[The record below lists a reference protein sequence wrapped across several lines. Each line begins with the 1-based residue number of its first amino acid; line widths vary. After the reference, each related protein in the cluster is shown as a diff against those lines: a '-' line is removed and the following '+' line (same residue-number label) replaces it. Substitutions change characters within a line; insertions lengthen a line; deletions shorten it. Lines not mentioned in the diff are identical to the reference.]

1 MAHKADQQTMS
12 RQAAAGALVMTPRMN
27 DASLEVG
34 PQEKDPD
41 ALRRAKPII
50 PSLSEERET
59 YISCEME
66 RKRNLQDS
74 ILLANRIALLQGEEM
89 KAAKKIKETQD
100 FARKMI
106 ESRKRKE
113 DEQRKA
119 QEEQAKRVA
128 TQKMLAE
135 RARQQREEM
144 KRKIYEKK
152 HALASQKT
160 AIRREMRQ
168 TREENQQQAK
178 YQDSGLDK
186 RRAEQREKVLN
197 SRVRARE
204 QRELKRAEI
213 IERSKEH
220 FQERF
225 EMSEMSVEYQLE
237 IKERMVI
244 EELALIDRLQATQQ
258 IQRQAYDD
266 YERLLYGEHV
276 DENSVIL
283 RADIPIAAA
292 VDQLRGGF

>member
-1 MAHKADQQTMS
+1 
-12 RQAAAGALVMTPRMN
+12 MTPRMN

-34 PQEKDPD
+34 PQEQDPD

-50 PSLSEERET
+50 SSLSEERET

-74 ILLANRIALLQGEEM
+74 ILLANRIALLQAEEI

-113 DEQRKA
+113 EEQRKTL
-119 QEEQAKRVA
+119 EEQAKRVA

-135 RARQQREEM
+135 RAKLQREEM

-168 TREENQQQAK
+168 TREENQQHAK
-178 YQDSGLDK
+178 YLDSALEK
-186 RRAEQREKVLN
+186 RRTEQREQVLR

-204 QRELKRAEI
+204 QRDRARHEI
-213 IERSKEH
+213 IERSKDN

-244 EELALIDRLQATQQ
+244 EELALIERLQATQQ

-266 YERLLYGEHV
+266 YERLLYGEPV

-283 RADIPIAAA
+283 RADIPLTVTA
-292 VDQLRGGF
+292 DQKVGGV